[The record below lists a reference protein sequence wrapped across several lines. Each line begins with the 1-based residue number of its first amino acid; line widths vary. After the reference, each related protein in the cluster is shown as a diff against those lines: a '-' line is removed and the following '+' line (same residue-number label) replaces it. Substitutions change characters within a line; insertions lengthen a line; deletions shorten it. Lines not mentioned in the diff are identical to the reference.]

1 MSQTAKVLDKSSY
14 AHVFVTAF
22 NTFIDCGFCGNMTLE
37 LTRPAAQPQPAS
49 LGAQQLAQRLI
60 MN

>member
-1 MSQTAKVLDKSSY
+1 VLDKSSY
-14 AHVFVTAF
+14 ARVFVTAF

-49 LGAQQLAQRLI
+49 LGTQQLAQRLI